1 MYAQNAANCNSLQL
15 FLPLLQLFTNYQFKH
30 LPVVRAA
37 NERTN
42 SVYCLWDD
50 EVRANVHAG
59 PRLRMRVPALHTVS
73 CSAAHDDA
81 PLLFS
86 HLLSHRHLACL
97 PPCPLTL
104 PCRPISPCLQ
114 DLIMRPEKFDESLP
128 ASGNLTSVSGGW
140 AHAAIGCMA
149 GPAGR
154 RMHPTMPLGAGSRKL
169 PLCAID

>member
-1 MYAQNAANCNSLQL
+1 MQLIATLCNSSYPPFSCLQTTSL
-15 FLPLLQLFTNYQFKH
+15 STCRWFAPPTSAPTASTACGTTRCVQLCM
-30 LPVVRAA
+30 LGPGSA
-37 NERTN
+37 
-42 SVYCLWDD
+42 
-50 EVRANVHAG
+50 HAS
-59 PRLRMRVPALHTVS
+59 LHCTHGS

-114 DLIMRPEKFDESLP
+114 DLIMRPEKFESPCPHP
-128 ASGNLTSVSGGW
+128 ATSPACQVGGP
-140 AHAAIGCMA
+140 M
-149 GPAGR
+149 R
-154 RMHPTMPLGAGSRKL
+154 PLGAWLGRQAGGCTQPCHLGQAGSRKL